1 MAKEDNSKL
10 VAIMF
15 EGEHT
20 AEAML
25 EILRDLEKR
34 NALKL
39 KDAVVLSRGPVG
51 ETVFLGGQG
60 VGAGAQTTTR
70 APEVEVKQTA
80 DKRGRSVLKAGGV
93 GLIVGTI
100 LGGPVG
106 GLLVGGLI
114 GGLHDKGI
122 DNKFVNQIKEGV
134 KPDSSAI
141 LLLTEGGDP
150 EQIME
155 AIKPMKGTVIHTTL
169 SEEMDKKL
177 RDALRNEG

>member
-15 EGEHT
+15 EGEYT
-20 AEAML
+20 AQNML
-25 EILRDLEKR
+25 DTLRDLEKR
-34 NALKL
+34 DAIKL

-51 ETVFLGGQG
+51 ESVFVG
-60 VGAGAQTTTR
+60 GAGSGASSQSVSV
-70 APEVEVKQTA
+70 APEVEVKQTK
-80 DKRGRSVLKAGGV
+80 DKRGRSVLKAGGI
-93 GLIVGTI
+93 GLIVGTL

-106 GLLVGGLI
+106 GLVVGGLI

-122 DNKFVNQIKEGV
+122 DNKFVNQIKEGI

-155 AIKPMKGTVIHTTL
+155 AIKPMKGTVVHTTL

-177 RDALRNEG
+177 REALRTEE